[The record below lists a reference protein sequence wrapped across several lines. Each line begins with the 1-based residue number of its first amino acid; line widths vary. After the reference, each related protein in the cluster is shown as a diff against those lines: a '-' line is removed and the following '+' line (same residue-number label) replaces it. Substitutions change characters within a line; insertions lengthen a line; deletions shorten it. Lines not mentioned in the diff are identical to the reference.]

1 MVSPIFLFYFLT
13 FLLIGVPV
21 LFALGLAPIIT
32 FVQNDQVMFINMLYQ
47 RLYAGLDNFLLL
59 ALPFFM
65 LAGECMSSGGITP
78 RIVSFAQTRVQHLRG
93 GLGHVV
99 ILASTL
105 FGALTGSAV
114 AATSAIGNML
124 IPEMTKYRYD
134 RSYSAALTAAA
145 TVLGNVIPPS
155 GIMLIYAFVMNTS
168 VAAMFIAGIVPGII
182 FCVGLMVVNRF
193 QIRHYPDIQPMPRAN
208 KLERSKSLK
217 MAILPL
223 MTPVII
229 LGGIYGGI
237 FTPTEAAAVAV
248 AYAIFLSV
256 YVLKVTNIKATY
268 ALFAKVAVNAAAV
281 LIIVAA
287 ASGFASA
294 ISFSGISNDITKFI
308 GEITTDPITLF
319 LIVNIFLFVV
329 GMFLDAGPAILIFA
343 PIIGPIMIN
352 AGIDPVHFG
361 VVMCINLSIG
371 LATPPMGLVLFVA
384 SGVSGMP
391 LQKISR
397 AIIPFIA
404 IEFVIIFLISI
415 FPELVIGLP
424 KLLGV
429 MQ

>member
-1 MVSPIFLFYFLT
+1 MISPVFLLYFLFFL
-13 FLLIGVPV
+13 IVGVPV
-21 LFALGLAPIIT
+21 LFALGLAPVIT
-32 FVQNDQVMFINMLYQ
+32 FFQNDQTLFINMLYQ
-47 RLYAGLDNFLLL
+47 RLYSGLDNFLLL

-78 RIVSFAQTRVQHLRG
+78 RIISFAQTRVQHLKG

-99 ILASTL
+99 ILAATL

-124 IPEMTKYRYD
+124 IPEMSKYRYD
-134 RSYSAALTAAA
+134 KAYSAALTAAA
-145 TVLGNVIPPS
+145 TVLGTIIPPS

-168 VAAMFIAGIVPGII
+168 VAAMFLSGIVPGFI
-182 FCVGLMVVNRF
+182 FCVGLMIVNRI
-193 QIRHYPDIQPMPRAN
+193 QIRHYPEVQPMERAT
-208 KLERSKSLK
+208 KVERSKSLK

-223 MTPVII
+223 LTPVII

-248 AYAIFLSV
+248 AYAIVISV
-256 YVLKVTNIKATY
+256 YVIKATTIKATY
-268 ALFAKVAVNAAAV
+268 VLFSKVAVNAAAI

-294 ISFSGISNDITKFI
+294 ISFSGISNHVSELINGITDNPYLLFFI
-308 GEITTDPITLF
+308 I
-319 LIVNIFLFVV
+319 NIFLFIV

-361 VVMCINLSIG
+361 VVMCANLSIG

-384 SGVSGMP
+384 SGVSGVP
-391 LQKISR
+391 LQKISK
-397 AIIPFIA
+397 AIIPFLA
-404 IEFVIIFLISI
+404 VEFLIIFMISF
-415 FPELVIGLP
+415 FPQLVIGLP

-429 MQ
+429 M

>member
-1 MVSPIFLFYFLT
+1 MISPIFLVYFMT
-13 FLLIGVPV
+13 FLIIGVPV
-21 LFALGLAPIIT
+21 LFALGLSPIIT
-32 FVQNDQVMFINMLYQ
+32 FVQDDQILFINMLYQ
-47 RLYAGLDNFLLL
+47 RLYSGLDNFLLL

-78 RIVSFAQTRVQHLRG
+78 RIISFAQTRVQHMRG

-99 ILASTL
+99 IIASTL

-124 IPEMTKYRYD
+124 IPEMTRYKYDKAYA
-134 RSYSAALTAAA
+134 AALTAAA
-145 TVLGNVIPPS
+145 TVLGTIIPPS

-168 VAAMFIAGIVPGII
+168 VAAMFLSGIVPGLI
-182 FCVGLMVVNRF
+182 FCLGLMLVNRI
-193 QIRHYPDIQPMPRAN
+193 QIRKYPNVQPFERAT
-208 KLERSKSLK
+208 KEERRKSMK

-248 AYAIFLSV
+248 LYAIILSV
-256 YVLKVTNIKATY
+256 YILKVSDIKATY
-268 ALFAKVAVNAAAV
+268 ALFSKVAVNAAAI

-294 ISFSGISNDITKFI
+294 ISFSGISNSVAAFFNGITDNPYLLFFI
-308 GEITTDPITLF
+308 I
-319 LIVNIFLFVV
+319 NIFLFIV

-343 PIIGPIMIN
+343 PIIAPIMIA

-361 VVMCINLSIG
+361 VVMVCNLSIG

-384 SGVSGMP
+384 SGVSGVP
-391 LQKISR
+391 LQHISK
-397 AIIPFIA
+397 AIIPFLA
-404 IEFVIIFLISI
+404 IEFLIIFLISF
-415 FPELVIGLP
+415 FPSLVIGLP
-424 KLLGV
+424 QLLGV
-429 MQ
+429 M

>member
-1 MVSPIFLFYFLT
+1 MISPIFILYFLA
-13 FLLIGVPV
+13 LLILGVPV
-21 LFALGLAPIIT
+21 LFALGISPIAI
-32 FVQNDQVMFINMLYQ
+32 FYQNDQTLFINMLYQ
-47 RLYAGLDNFLLL
+47 RLYSGLDNFLLL

-78 RIVSFAQTRVQHLRG
+78 RIIAFAQTMVQHMRG

-124 IPEMTKYRYD
+124 IPEMERYKYDKAYA
-134 RSYSAALTAAA
+134 AALTAAA
-145 TVLGNVIPPS
+145 TVLGTIIPPS

-168 VAAMFIAGIVPGII
+168 VAAMFLAGIVPGII
-182 FCVGLMVVNRF
+182 FCIGLMIVNRG
-193 QIRHYPDIQPMPRAN
+193 QIKKFPNVQPMERATSID
-208 KLERSKSLK
+208 RRKSFT

-223 MTPVII
+223 LTPVII

-248 AYAIFLSV
+248 FYAIILSV
-256 YVLKVTNIKATY
+256 YILKVSNVKATY
-268 ALFAKVAVNAAAV
+268 ALFSKVAINAAAI

-294 ISFSGISNDITKFI
+294 ISLSGVANDVTDFFI
-308 GEITTDPITLF
+308 GITDDPYLLF
-319 LIVNIFLFVV
+319 FIMNVFLFFV

-343 PIIGPIMIN
+343 PILAPIMISV
-352 AGIDPVHFG
+352 GIDPVHFG
-361 VVMCINLSIG
+361 VVMCANLSIG

-384 SGVSGMP
+384 SGVSGVP
-391 LQKISR
+391 LQQISK
-397 AIIPFIA
+397 AIIPFLM
-404 IEFVIIFLISI
+404 IEFLIIFIISF
-415 FPELVIGLP
+415 FPTLVIGLP
-424 KLLGV
+424 QLLGA
-429 MQ
+429 M

>member
-1 MVSPIFLFYFLT
+1 MVSPIFLFYFLG
-13 FLLIGVPV
+13 LLIIGTPV
-21 LFALGLAPIIT
+21 LFALGISPIAA
-32 FVQNDQVMFINMLYQ
+32 FFQDDQAVFINMLYQ
-47 RLYAGLDNFLLL
+47 RLYFGLDSFLLL

-65 LAGECMSSGGITP
+65 LAGECMSNGGITP
-78 RIVSFAQTRVQHLRG
+78 RIVAFAQTRVQHLKG

-105 FGALTGSAV
+105 FGSLTGSAV

-124 IPEMTKYRYD
+124 IPEMSKYRYD
-134 RSYSAALTAAA
+134 KTYSAALTAAA
-145 TVLGNVIPPS
+145 TVLGAIIPPS

-168 VAAMFIAGIVPGII
+168 VTAMFLSGIVPGIL
-182 FCVGLMVVNRF
+182 FCLGLMLVNRL
-193 QIRHYPDIQPMPRAN
+193 QVRHYPDIQQFEPATKAEKR
-208 KLERSKSLK
+208 KSLK

-256 YVLKVTNIKATY
+256 YVLKVSSIKATY
-268 ALFAKVAVNAAAV
+268 ALFAKVAVNAAAI

-287 ASGFASA
+287 ASSFASA
-294 ISFSGISNDITKFI
+294 VSFSGLSHSIETFFTSITSDPYLLFFI
-308 GEITTDPITLF
+308 I
-319 LIVNIFLFVV
+319 NIFLFVV

-343 PIIGPIMIN
+343 PIVAPIMIN

-361 VVMCINLSIG
+361 VVMCANLSIG

-384 SGVSGMP
+384 SGVSGVP
-391 LQKISR
+391 LQKISK
-397 AIIPFIA
+397 AIIPFLA
-404 IEFVIIFLISI
+404 VEFAIIFLLSY
-415 FPELVIGLP
+415 FPQLVIGLP
-424 KLLGV
+424 KLLGA
-429 MQ
+429 M

>member
-1 MVSPIFLFYFLT
+1 MISPVFLLYFLFFL
-13 FLLIGVPV
+13 IVGVPV
-21 LFALGLAPIIT
+21 LFALGLAPVIT
-32 FVQNDQVMFINMLYQ
+32 FFQNDQTLFINMLYQ
-47 RLYAGLDNFLLL
+47 RLYSGLDNFLLL

-78 RIVSFAQTRVQHLRG
+78 RIISFAQTRVQHLKG

-99 ILASTL
+99 ILAATL

-124 IPEMTKYRYD
+124 IPEMSKYRYD
-134 RSYSAALTAAA
+134 KAYSAALTAAA
-145 TVLGNVIPPS
+145 TVLGTIIPPS

-168 VAAMFIAGIVPGII
+168 VAAMFLSGIVPGFI
-182 FCVGLMVVNRF
+182 FCVGLMIVNRI
-193 QIRHYPDIQPMPRAN
+193 QIRHYPEVQPMERAT
-208 KLERSKSLK
+208 KIERSKSLK

-223 MTPVII
+223 LTPVII

-248 AYAIFLSV
+248 AYAIVISV
-256 YVLKVTNIKATY
+256 YVIKATTIKATY
-268 ALFAKVAVNAAAV
+268 VLFSKVAVNAAAI

-294 ISFSGISNDITKFI
+294 ISFSGISNHVSELINGITDNPYLLFFI
-308 GEITTDPITLF
+308 I
-319 LIVNIFLFVV
+319 NIFLFIV

-361 VVMCINLSIG
+361 VVMCANLSIG

-384 SGVSGMP
+384 SGVSGVP
-391 LQKISR
+391 LQKISK
-397 AIIPFIA
+397 AIIPFLA
-404 IEFVIIFLISI
+404 VEFLIIFMISF
-415 FPELVIGLP
+415 FPQLVIGLP

-429 MQ
+429 M

>member
-1 MVSPIFLFYFLT
+1 MVSPIFVLYFMA
-13 FLLIGVPV
+13 FLLLGVPV

-32 FVQNDQVMFINMLYQ
+32 FFQNDQVLFINMLYQ
-47 RLYAGLDNFLLL
+47 RLYSGLDNFLLL

-65 LAGECMSSGGITP
+65 LAGEAMSSGGITP
-78 RIVSFAQTRVQHLRG
+78 RIIAFAQARVQHLRG

-99 ILASTL
+99 ILTSTL

-124 IPEMTKYRYD
+124 LPEMKKYKYD
-134 RSYSAALTAAA
+134 TSYSAALTAAA
-145 TVLGNVIPPS
+145 TIIGNIIPPS
-155 GIMLIYAFVMNTS
+155 GLMLLYAFVMNTS
-168 VAAMFIAGIVPGII
+168 VAAMFIAGIVPGLI
-182 FCVGLMVVNRF
+182 FCLGLMLVNRI
-193 QIRHYPDIQPMPRAN
+193 QIRKYPDVQPLPRAN
-208 KLERSKSLK
+208 KLERRQSLK
-217 MAILPL
+217 LAILPL
-223 MTPVII
+223 LTPVII

-256 YVLKVTNIKATY
+256 YVIKVTNLKATY
-268 ALFAKVAVNAAAV
+268 VLFTKVAVNAAAV

-294 ISFSGISNDITKFI
+294 ISFSGISNMVNDFFAGITNDPLMLFFI
-308 GEITTDPITLF
+308 IN
-319 LIVNIFLFVV
+319 VFLFIV

-343 PIIGPIMIN
+343 PIIAPIMIN
-352 AGIDPVHFG
+352 AGVDPVHFG
-361 VVMCINLSIG
+361 VIMCINLSIG

-391 LQKISR
+391 LQKISK
-397 AIIPFIA
+397 AIIPFII
-404 IEFVIIFLISI
+404 IEFLIIFLISF
-415 FPELVIGLP
+415 FPDLVIGLP
-424 KLLGV
+424 KALGV

>member
-1 MVSPIFLFYFLT
+1 MVSPIFLLYFLV

-21 LFALGLAPIIT
+21 LFALGMAPIIT
-32 FVQNDQVMFINMLYQ
+32 FVHNDQVLFINMLYQ
-47 RLYAGLDNFLLL
+47 RLYSGLDNFLLL

-78 RIVSFAQTRVQHLRG
+78 RIISFAQTRVQHLRG

-99 ILASTL
+99 ILASTI

-124 IPEMTKYRYD
+124 IPEMTKYKYD
-134 RSYSAALTAAA
+134 KSYSAALTAAA
-145 TVLGNVIPPS
+145 TVLGNIIPPS
-155 GIMLIYAFVMNTS
+155 GLMLLYAFVMNTS
-168 VAAMFIAGIVPGII
+168 VAAMFIAGIVPGFI
-182 FCVGLMVVNRF
+182 FCLGLMLVNRV
-193 QIRHYPDIQPMPRAN
+193 QIRKYPQVETMPRAT
-208 KLERSKSLK
+208 KLERKQSFKL
-217 MAILPL
+217 AILPL

-248 AYAIFLSV
+248 VYAIFLSV
-256 YVLKVTNIKATY
+256 YVIKVTNIKATY
-268 ALFAKVAVNAAAV
+268 ALFTKVAVNAAAV

-294 ISFSGISNDITKFI
+294 ISFSGISNTVTVFFHSITR
-308 GEITTDPITLF
+308 DPLMLF
-319 LIVNIFLFVV
+319 FIVNIFLFIV
-329 GMFLDAGPAILIFA
+329 GMFLDAGPAILIFG
-343 PIIGPIMIN
+343 PIIAPIMIN
-352 AGIDPVHFG
+352 AGVDPVHFG
-361 VVMCINLSIG
+361 VVMCVNLSIG

-384 SGVSGMP
+384 AGVSGEP
-391 LQKISR
+391 LQKISK
-397 AIIPFIA
+397 AIIPFLIV
-404 IEFVIIFLISI
+404 EFLIIFLISF

-429 MQ
+429 M

>member
-1 MVSPIFLFYFLT
+1 MVSPIFLVYFMA

-21 LFALGLAPIIT
+21 LFALGLSPIIT
-32 FVQNDQVMFINMLYQ
+32 FVQNDQVLFINMLYQ
-47 RLYAGLDNFLLL
+47 RLYSGLDNFLLL

-78 RIVSFAQTRVQHLRG
+78 RIISFAQTRVQHLRG

-99 ILASTL
+99 ILTSTL

-124 IPEMTKYRYD
+124 IPEMARYKYD
-134 RSYSAALTAAA
+134 KSYAAALTAAA
-145 TVLGNVIPPS
+145 TILGNIIPPS
-155 GIMLIYAFVMNTS
+155 GLMLLYAFVMNTS

-182 FCVGLMVVNRF
+182 FCAGLMFVNRV
-193 QIRHYPDIQPMPRAN
+193 QIKKYPQVETLPRAS
-208 KLERSKSLK
+208 KLDRKKSLHL
-217 MAILPL
+217 AILPL
-223 MTPVII
+223 LTPVII

-256 YVLKVTNIKATY
+256 YVIKVTSIKATY
-268 ALFAKVAVNAAAV
+268 ALFAKVAVNAATV

-294 ISFSGISNDITKFI
+294 ISFSGISLTVTEFFNSITSDPLMLFFI
-308 GEITTDPITLF
+308 IN
-319 LIVNIFLFVV
+319 VFLFIV
-329 GMFLDAGPAILIFA
+329 GMFLDAGPAILIFG
-343 PIIGPIMIN
+343 PIIAPIMIS
-352 AGIDPVHFG
+352 AGVDPVHFG

-384 SGVSGMP
+384 SGVSGEP
-391 LQKISR
+391 LQKISK
-397 AIIPFIA
+397 AIIPFLIV
-404 IEFVIIFLISI
+404 EFLIIFLIS
-415 FPELVIGLP
+415 FLPDLVIGLP
-424 KLLGV
+424 KALGV
-429 MQ
+429 M

>member
-1 MVSPIFLFYFLT
+1 MVSPIFVLYFMM
-13 FLLIGVPV
+13 FLLMGVPV
-21 LFALGLAPIIT
+21 LFALGLSPIIT
-32 FVQNDQVMFINMLYQ
+32 FFQNDQVLFINMLYQ
-47 RLYAGLDNFLLL
+47 RLYSGLDNFLLL

-65 LAGECMSSGGITP
+65 LAGEMMSSGGITP
-78 RIVSFAQTRVQHLRG
+78 RIIAFAQARVQHLRG

-99 ILASTL
+99 VLTSTL

-124 IPEMTKYRYD
+124 LPEMTKYKYD
-134 RSYSAALTAAA
+134 KSYSAALTAAA
-145 TVLGNVIPPS
+145 TIIGNIIPPS
-155 GIMLIYAFVMNTS
+155 GLMLLYAFVMNTS
-168 VAAMFIAGIVPGII
+168 VAAMFIAGIIPGII
-182 FCVGLMVVNRF
+182 FCLGLMLVNRF
-193 QIRHYPDIQPMPRAN
+193 QIRHYPDVQPLPRAS
-208 KLERSKSLK
+208 KLERSQSLK
-217 MAILPL
+217 LAILPL
-223 MTPVII
+223 LTPVII

-256 YVLKVTNIKATY
+256 YVIKVTNLKATY
-268 ALFAKVAVNAAAV
+268 AIFAKVAVNAAAV

-294 ISFSGISNDITKFI
+294 ISFSGISNMVTEFFNGITRDPLMLFFI
-308 GEITTDPITLF
+308 IN
-319 LIVNIFLFVV
+319 VFLFIV

-343 PIIGPIMIN
+343 PIIAPIMIN
-352 AGIDPVHFG
+352 AGVDPVHFG

-384 SGVSGMP
+384 SGVSGEP
-391 LQKISR
+391 LQKISK
-397 AIIPFIA
+397 AIIPFII
-404 IEFVIIFLISI
+404 IEFLIIFLISF

-429 MQ
+429 M

>member
-1 MVSPIFLFYFLT
+1 MVSPIFLLYFLL

-21 LFALGLAPIIT
+21 LFALGLSPVIAL
-32 FVQNDQVMFINMLYQ
+32 FQDDKVLFINMLYQ

-65 LAGECMSSGGITP
+65 LAGEFMVNGGITT
-78 RIVSFAQTRVQHLRG
+78 RIITFSQTMVQHFRG

-105 FGALTGSAV
+105 FAALTGSSV

-124 IPEMTKYRYD
+124 IPEMVRYKYD
-134 RSYSAALTAAA
+134 RTYAAALTAAA
-145 TVLGNVIPPS
+145 TVLGTIIPPS

-168 VAAMFIAGIVPGII
+168 VAAMFIAGVVPGII
-182 FCVGLMVVNRF
+182 FCVGLMVINRWQIKKYPEVEQF
-193 QIRHYPDIQPMPRAN
+193 QRASRE
-208 KLERSKSLK
+208 ERWKSFS
-217 MAILPL
+217 MAFFPL
-223 MTPVII
+223 LTPVII
-229 LGGIYGGI
+229 LGGIYSGM

-248 AYAIFLSV
+248 FYALILSV
-256 YVLKVTNIKATY
+256 VVLKVLKP
-268 ALFAKVAVNAAAV
+268 AKVFPMFMRIAVNAAAI

-294 ISFSGISNDITKFI
+294 ISLSGIAKDITSFFL
-308 GEITTDPITLF
+308 GITSDPYMLF
-319 LIVNIFLFVV
+319 FVINVFLFIV

-343 PIIGPIMIN
+343 PILAPIMIQ

-361 VVMCINLSIG
+361 VVMCANLSIG

-384 SGVSGMP
+384 SSVSGVP
-391 LQKISR
+391 LQKISK
-397 AIIPFIA
+397 AILPFLA
-404 IEFVIIFLISI
+404 IEFVIIFLISF
-415 FPELVIGLP
+415 FPVLVTGFP

-429 MQ
+429 M